1 MYNNMILRNLAA
13 RLCAMLQ
20 GNSNLETAPSYIDT
34 KGVSDARISSVN
46 LNYDLVSNRKDGNN
60 SSADYNGRMVQLRLC
75 LGNGTTS
82 PTFNDYKIESPL
94 DMSTLTLTAQSHS
107 ASNYKV
113 TQTAT
118 IQNTGDTDFT
128 FSEIL
133 LAGYNNG
140 AKIALTRDVI
150 SPVTIGAGKSKTI
163 TIVIDF
169 ASMATSVA

>member
-1 MYNNMILRNLAA
+1 MILRNLAA
-13 RLCAMLQ
+13 RLCGMLQ
-20 GNSNLETAPSYIDT
+20 GLSSIEKSPNYIDT
-34 KGVSDARISSVN
+34 QGVSPASIYNVDFDFHLTS
-46 LNYDLVSNRKDGNN
+46 NYNNGNN
-60 SSADYNGRMVQLRLC
+60 STASYNGGMAQLRLC
-75 LGNGTTS
+75 LGNGSTP

-94 DMSTLTLTAQSHS
+94 DMSTLTLTAQNHS

-118 IQNTGDTDFT
+118 VQNTGDTDFT
-128 FSEIL
+128 FSEVL

-140 AKIALTRDVI
+140 CLIALTRDVI

>member
-1 MYNNMILRNLAA
+1 MILRNLAA
-13 RLCAMLQ
+13 RLCGMLQ
-20 GNSNLETAPSYIDT
+20 GDSNLEKSPDYIDT
-34 KGVSDARISSVN
+34 KGVSPASINNVN
-46 LNYDLVSNRKDGNN
+46 LNYDLMSNGNDGNN
-60 SSADYNGRMVQLRLC
+60 SIANYNGGMVRLRLC

-133 LAGYNNG
+133 LAGYNHG
-140 AKIALTRDVI
+140 VKIALTRDVI

-163 TIVIDF
+163 TVVIDF

>member
-1 MYNNMILRNLAA
+1 MILRNLAA

-20 GNSNLETAPSYIDT
+20 GDSNLEAHPSYIDT
-34 KGVSDARISSVN
+34 KGVSTASIYYVD
-46 LNYDLVSNRKDGNN
+46 LNYKLTSNNNNGND
-60 SSADYNGRMVQLRLC
+60 STADYNNSMVQLRLC

-163 TIVIDF
+163 TVVIDF